1 MNLSADKNASFLRSF
16 NILVDIRGCRWH
28 AKTCFLALLM
38 SENTEQAI
46 SYPVRGASKSMI
58 RSVNELARQ
67 ADAYLEGETYRRS
80 RSRKHRR
87 SRSSLIVWGTT
98 ASSIEELLQAIREHG
113 QNSPILVRPHPL
125 VDGRYMVVFG
135 HRRVRVA
142 RELGRKVRSV
152 VKAVDDKA
160 HVIAQGQE
168 NSARSN
174 LTFIEKSTF
183 AKRLEA
189 LGYDREIDFVGVGS
203 KCGRCVEN
211 GFCRFTHPGSYHS
224 TDRLRTGHWSRTL
237 GGAFAAHSRRN
248 WMWSKSTWLV
258 ARSTTWRATIASSG
272 YWRLSM
278 PRASRFER
286 HRQR

>member
-1 MNLSADKNASFLRSF
+1 MARKNLLSG
-16 NILVDIRGCRWH
+16 LVD
-28 AKTCFLALLM
+28 A
-38 SENTEQAI
+38 ENTEQAI
-46 SYPVRGASKSMI
+46 LYPVRGASKSMI

-67 ADAYLEGETYRRS
+67 ADAYLEGEN
-80 RSRKHRR
+80 
-87 SRSSLIVWGTT
+87 IVDLDPG
-98 ASSIEELLQAIREHG
+98 SIDGSFVLDRMGDNREQYEELLQAIREHG

-189 LGYDREIDFVGVGS
+189 LGYDRETISSALGANAAAVSKMVSVASRIPEAIIRRIGS
-203 KCGRCVEN
+203 APGIGRERWVELSLLIPKKLDVVEEYLAR
-211 GFCRFTHPGSYHS
+211 G
-224 TDRLRTGHWSRTL
+224 TL
-237 GGAFAAHSRRN
+237 DDMESDD
-248 WMWSKSTWLV
+248 
-258 ARSTTWRATIASSG
+258 
-272 YWRLSM
+272 
-278 PRASRFER
+278 RFER
-286 HRQR
+286 ILATLNAKGKPVRKASAKVRDEPWAPKTSRLASPSKRPERRLL